1 VFDVLEGVIWLAIA
15 TAAELPLA
23 VSLAS
28 FIVVHALFLLIA
40 ILVAPVFK
48 SER

>member
-1 VFDVLEGVIWLAIA
+1 MLAGLLRLRHGA
-15 TAAELPLA
+15 A